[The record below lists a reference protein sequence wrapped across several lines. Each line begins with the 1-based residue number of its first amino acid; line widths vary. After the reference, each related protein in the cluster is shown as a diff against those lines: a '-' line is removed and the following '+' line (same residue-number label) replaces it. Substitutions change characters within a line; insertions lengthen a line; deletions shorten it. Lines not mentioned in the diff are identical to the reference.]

1 MTHNID
7 VIITLIGG
15 LSIALVFGLISKY
28 LKLSPIVG
36 YIFAGIL
43 VNFIPNLH
51 IDYDTAAQ
59 FAEIGVILLMFS
71 VGLNSHIKDL
81 IAVKNVAIPGAISQI
96 VITTI
101 TSMFLA
107 HFFGW
112 DYKAGL
118 VFGISIS
125 VASTVVL
132 MRVLSDNR
140 VLHTKIGHTA
150 VGWLVVEDLFTILV
164 LVLLPAIFSPDISN
178 ANILPIF
185 GVTILKLIFL
195 TVFTLIVG
203 GKLIPYFLTFIS
215 KTGSRDLFT
224 LSILTLAIG
233 IAFGSAH
240 FFDASMAL
248 GAFLAGIVVGKSVF
262 SSRAASEVLPIKD
275 IFAVLF
281 FVSVGMLLDINELKN
296 SWQLMFLTLFIIL
309 IIKPLIAFLVVLLLK
324 KPLKQAISIGIAL
337 AQTGEF
343 SFILASMG
351 TSLNILPQEAYSA
364 IIASSIIS
372 ITLNP
377 ILYKAIN
384 PFVKFLNKKGI
395 NINSVQNNNEEGVLK
410 ININNEIN
418 EQDYVIIVGY
428 GPVGQAVT
436 KILNDKGISVNIIEL
451 NIDTVKKIKDKNSNC
466 LNALYGDA
474 MQREVLI
481 KAGINNA
488 LAFIISSTLASSK
501 EIIEIVKSINPNV
514 QILVNTS
521 YINDIEALKAKGANI
536 VFSGEL
542 AVSQILSNYIFNEF
556 GLLCNEIEC
565 GCNKQNNQ
573 NEEGNNKDILQ

>member
-7 VIITLIGG
+7 LILTLISG
-15 LSIALVFGLISKY
+15 LSVALFFGLLSKY

-43 VNFIPNLH
+43 VNFIPNIH
-51 IDYDTAAQ
+51 IDFDTASQ

-81 IAVKNVAIPGAISQI
+81 VAVKNVAIPGAISQI
-96 VITTI
+96 VITTVASI
-101 TSMFLA
+101 LLA
-107 HFFGW
+107 HIIGW
-112 DYKAGL
+112 DFKAGL
-118 VFGISIS
+118 IFGISIS

-132 MRVLSDNR
+132 MLVLSDNH

-164 LVLLPAIFSPDISN
+164 LVLLPAIFSPNISN
-178 ANILPIF
+178 TNLLPIF
-185 GVTILKLIFL
+185 GITVLKLIFL
-195 TVFTLIVG
+195 TVFTLLVG

-215 KTGSRDLFT
+215 KIGSRDLFT
-224 LSILTLAIG
+224 LSVLTLAIG

-248 GAFLAGIVVGKSVF
+248 GAFLAGIVVGQSDF
-262 SSRAASEVLPIKD
+262 SARAASEALPIKD

-281 FVSVGMLLDINELKN
+281 FVSVGMLLDVNELRN

-309 IIKPLIAFLVVLLLK
+309 VIKPLIAFLVVVFLK
-324 KPLKQAISIGIAL
+324 KPLKQAISIGVAL

-343 SFILASMG
+343 SFILASLG
-351 TSLNILPQEAYSA
+351 TSLDILPKEAYSA

-377 ILYKAIN
+377 ILFKSIN
-384 PFVKFLNKKGI
+384 PFVNFLNKKGI
-395 NINSVQNNNEEGVLK
+395 NTNKIRKENENNIDFN
-410 ININNEIN
+410 NIES
-418 EQDYVIIVGY
+418 EQDNIIVVGY
-428 GPVGQAVT
+428 GPVGKAVT
-436 KILNDKGISVNIIEL
+436 KILNDKGIKVIIIEL
-451 NIDTVKKIKDKNSNC
+451 NIETVKNINNIKSSC

-474 MQREVLI
+474 NQREVLI
-481 KAGINNA
+481 NAGIKNA
-488 LAFIISSTLASSK
+488 RAFIISSTLASSK
-501 EIIEIVKSINPNV
+501 EIIEIVKFLNPNV

-521 YINDIEALKAKGANI
+521 YINDIEILKEKGADI

-556 GLLCNEIEC
+556 GLLFNKIEC
-565 GCNKQNNQ
+565 SCENR
-573 NEEGNNKDILQ
+573 NNKEDL

>member
-7 VIITLIGG
+7 LILTLIGG
-15 LSIALVFGLISKY
+15 LSIALVFGLLSKY

-51 IDYDTAAQ
+51 IDFNTASQ

-101 TSMFLA
+101 ASMLLA
-107 HFFGW
+107 HVIGW
-112 DYKAGL
+112 DFKAGL
-118 VFGISIS
+118 TFGISIS

-164 LVLLPAIFSPDISN
+164 LVLLPAVFSPNISN
-178 ANILPIF
+178 TNLLPIF
-185 GVTILKLIFL
+185 GLTILKLIFL
-195 TVFTLIVG
+195 TVFTLLVG

-224 LSILTLAIG
+224 LSVLTLAIG

-248 GAFLAGIVVGKSVF
+248 GAFLAGIVVGQSDF
-262 SSRAASEVLPIKD
+262 SARAASEALPIKD

-281 FVSVGMLLDINELKN
+281 FVSVGMLLDVNELKN

-309 IIKPLIAFLVVLLLK
+309 IIKPLIAFLVVIFLK
-324 KPLKQAISIGIAL
+324 KPLKQAISIGVAL

-343 SFILASMG
+343 SFILASLG
-351 TSLNILPQEAYSA
+351 TSLNILPKEAYCA

-377 ILYKAIN
+377 ILFKAIN

-395 NINSVQNNNEEGVLK
+395 DINQVKKENENS
-410 ININNEIN
+410 IDFINNET
-418 EQDYVIIVGY
+418 EQDNIIVVGY

-451 NIDTVKKIKDKNSNC
+451 NIDTVKKINSNNSNC
-466 LNALYGDA
+466 LKALYGDA
-474 MQREVLI
+474 MQHEVLI
-481 KAGINNA
+481 NAGINNA

-501 EIIEIVKSINPNV
+501 EITEIVKSLNPNI

-521 YINDIEALKAKGANI
+521 YINDIEILKEKGADI

-556 GLLCNEIEC
+556 GLLCNELEC
-565 GCNKQNNQ
+565 NCNNK
-573 NEEGNNKDILQ
+573 NNKDNL

>member
-7 VIITLIGG
+7 LILTLISG
-15 LSIALVFGLISKY
+15 LSVALFFGLLSKY

-43 VNFIPNLH
+43 VNFIPNIH
-51 IDYDTAAQ
+51 IDFDTASQ

-81 IAVKNVAIPGAISQI
+81 VAVKNVAIPGAISQI
-96 VITTI
+96 VITTVA
-101 TSMFLA
+101 SMLLA
-107 HFFGW
+107 HIIGW
-112 DYKAGL
+112 DFKAGL
-118 VFGISIS
+118 IFGISIS

-132 MRVLSDNR
+132 MLVLSDNH

-164 LVLLPAIFSPDISN
+164 LVLLPAIFSPNISN
-178 ANILPIF
+178 TNLLPIF
-185 GVTILKLIFL
+185 GITVLKLIFL

-215 KTGSRDLFT
+215 KIGSRDLFT
-224 LSILTLAIG
+224 LSVLTLAIG

-248 GAFLAGIVVGKSVF
+248 GAFLAGIVVGQSDF
-262 SSRAASEVLPIKD
+262 SARAASEALPIKD

-281 FVSVGMLLDINELKN
+281 FVSVGMLLDVNELRN

-309 IIKPLIAFLVVLLLK
+309 VIKPLIAFLVVVFLK
-324 KPLKQAISIGIAL
+324 KPLKQAISIGVAL

-343 SFILASMG
+343 SFILASLG
-351 TSLNILPQEAYSA
+351 TSLDILPKEAYSA

-377 ILYKAIN
+377 ILFKSIN
-384 PFVKFLNKKGI
+384 PFVNFLNKKGI
-395 NINSVQNNNEEGVLK
+395 NTNQIRKENENNIDFN
-410 ININNEIN
+410 NIES
-418 EQDYVIIVGY
+418 EQDNIIVVGY
-428 GPVGQAVT
+428 GPVGKAVT
-436 KILNDKGISVNIIEL
+436 KILNDKGIKVIIIEL
-451 NIDTVKKIKDKNSNC
+451 NIETVKNINNIKSSC

-474 MQREVLI
+474 NQREVLI
-481 KAGINNA
+481 NAGIKNA
-488 LAFIISSTLASSK
+488 RAFIISSTLASSK
-501 EIIEIVKSINPNV
+501 EIIEIVKFLNPNV

-521 YINDIEALKAKGANI
+521 YINDIEILKEKGADI

-556 GLLCNEIEC
+556 GLLFNKIEC
-565 GCNKQNNQ
+565 SCENR
-573 NEEGNNKDILQ
+573 NNKEDL

>member
-1 MTHNID
+1 
-7 VIITLIGG
+7 
-15 LSIALVFGLISKY
+15 
-28 LKLSPIVG
+28 
-36 YIFAGIL
+36 
-43 VNFIPNLH
+43 
-51 IDYDTAAQ
+51 
-59 FAEIGVILLMFS
+59 
-71 VGLNSHIKDL
+71 
-81 IAVKNVAIPGAISQI
+81 
-96 VITTI
+96 
-101 TSMFLA
+101 
-107 HFFGW
+107 
-112 DYKAGL
+112 
-118 VFGISIS
+118 
-125 VASTVVL
+125 

-164 LVLLPAIFSPDISN
+164 LVLLPAVFSPNISN
-178 ANILPIF
+178 TNLLPIF
-185 GVTILKLIFL
+185 GLTILKLIFL
-195 TVFTLIVG
+195 TVFTLLVG

-224 LSILTLAIG
+224 LSVLTLAIG

-248 GAFLAGIVVGKSVF
+248 GAFLAGIVVGQSDF
-262 SSRAASEVLPIKD
+262 SARAASEALPIKD

-281 FVSVGMLLDINELKN
+281 FVSVGMLLDVNELKN

-309 IIKPLIAFLVVLLLK
+309 IIKPLIAFLVVILLK
-324 KPLKQAISIGIAL
+324 KPLKQAISIGVAL

-343 SFILASMG
+343 SFILASLG
-351 TSLNILPQEAYSA
+351 TSLNILPKEAYCA

-377 ILYKAIN
+377 ILFKAIN

-395 NINSVQNNNEEGVLK
+395 DINQVKKENENS
-410 ININNEIN
+410 IDFINNET
-418 EQDYVIIVGY
+418 EQDSIIVVGY

-451 NIDTVKKIKDKNSNC
+451 NIDTVKKINSNNSNC
-466 LNALYGDA
+466 LKALYGDA
-474 MQREVLI
+474 MQHEVLI
-481 KAGINNA
+481 NAGINNA

-501 EIIEIVKSINPNV
+501 EITEIVKSLNPNI

-521 YINDIEALKAKGANI
+521 YINDIEILKEKGADI

-556 GLLCNEIEC
+556 GLLCNELEC
-565 GCNKQNNQ
+565 NCNNK
-573 NEEGNNKDILQ
+573 NNKDNL

>member
-15 LSIALVFGLISKY
+15 LSVALFFGLLSKY

-43 VNFIPNLH
+43 VNFIPNIH
-51 IDYDTAAQ
+51 IDFDTASQ

-101 TSMFLA
+101 ASMLLA
-107 HFFGW
+107 HVIGW
-112 DYKAGL
+112 DFKAGL
-118 VFGISIS
+118 IFGISIS

-164 LVLLPAIFSPDISN
+164 LVLLPAIFSPNISN
-178 ANILPIF
+178 ANLLPIF
-185 GVTILKLIFL
+185 GLTILKLIFL
-195 TVFTLIVG
+195 TVFTLFVG

-224 LSILTLAIG
+224 LSVLTLAIG

-248 GAFLAGIVVGKSVF
+248 GAFLAGIVVGQSDF
-262 SSRAASEVLPIKD
+262 SARAASEALPIKD

-281 FVSVGMLLDINELKN
+281 FVSVGMLLDVNELKN
-296 SWQLMFLTLFIIL
+296 SCQLMFLTLFIIL
-309 IIKPLIAFLVVLLLK
+309 IIKPLIAFLVVIFLK
-324 KPLKQAISIGIAL
+324 KPLKQAISIGVAL

-343 SFILASMG
+343 SFILASLG
-351 TSLNILPQEAYSA
+351 TSLNILPKEAYCA

-377 ILYKAIN
+377 ILFKAIN
-384 PFVKFLNKKGI
+384 PFVKFLNKKGTDT
-395 NINSVQNNNEEGVLK
+395 NQTKKQNENS
-410 ININNEIN
+410 IDFINNET
-418 EQDYVIIVGY
+418 EQDSIIVVGY

-451 NIDTVKKIKDKNSNC
+451 NIDTVKKINSNNSGC
-466 LNALYGDA
+466 LKALYGDA

-481 KAGINNA
+481 NAGINNA
-488 LAFIISSTLASSK
+488 RAFIISSTLASSK
-501 EIIEIVKSINPNV
+501 EITEIVKSLNPNI

-521 YINDIEALKAKGANI
+521 YINDVEILKEKGADI

-556 GLLCNEIEC
+556 GLLCNELEC
-565 GCNKQNNQ
+565 NCNNK
-573 NEEGNNKDILQ
+573 NNKDNL

>member
-7 VIITLIGG
+7 LILTLISG
-15 LSIALVFGLISKY
+15 LSVALFFGLLSKY

-43 VNFIPNLH
+43 VNFIPNIH
-51 IDYDTAAQ
+51 IDFDTASQ

-81 IAVKNVAIPGAISQI
+81 VAVKNVAIPGAISQI
-96 VITTI
+96 VITTVA
-101 TSMFLA
+101 SMLLA
-107 HFFGW
+107 HIIGW
-112 DYKAGL
+112 DFKAGL
-118 VFGISIS
+118 IFGISIS

-132 MRVLSDNR
+132 MLVLSDNH

-164 LVLLPAIFSPDISN
+164 LVLLPAIFSPNISN
-178 ANILPIF
+178 TNLLPIF
-185 GVTILKLIFL
+185 GITVLKLIFL
-195 TVFTLIVG
+195 TVFTLLVG

-215 KTGSRDLFT
+215 KIGSRDLFT
-224 LSILTLAIG
+224 LSVLTLAIG

-248 GAFLAGIVVGKSVF
+248 GAFLAGIVVGQSDF
-262 SSRAASEVLPIKD
+262 SARAASEALPIKD

-281 FVSVGMLLDINELKN
+281 FVSVGMLLDVNELRN

-309 IIKPLIAFLVVLLLK
+309 VIKPLIAFLVVVFLK
-324 KPLKQAISIGIAL
+324 KPLKQAISIGVAL

-343 SFILASMG
+343 SFILASLG
-351 TSLNILPQEAYSA
+351 TSLDILPKEAYSA

-377 ILYKAIN
+377 ILFKSIN
-384 PFVKFLNKKGI
+384 PFVNFLNKKGI
-395 NINSVQNNNEEGVLK
+395 NTNKIRKENENNIDFN
-410 ININNEIN
+410 NIES
-418 EQDYVIIVGY
+418 EQDNIIVVGY
-428 GPVGQAVT
+428 GPVGKAVT
-436 KILNDKGISVNIIEL
+436 KILNDKGIKVIIIEL
-451 NIDTVKKIKDKNSNC
+451 NIETVKNINNIKSSC

-474 MQREVLI
+474 NQREVLI
-481 KAGINNA
+481 NAGIKNA
-488 LAFIISSTLASSK
+488 RAFIISSTLASSK
-501 EIIEIVKSINPNV
+501 EIIEIVKFLNPNV
-514 QILVNTS
+514 QMLVNTS
-521 YINDIEALKAKGANI
+521 YINDIEILKEKGADI

-556 GLLCNEIEC
+556 GLLFNKIEC
-565 GCNKQNNQ
+565 SCENR
-573 NEEGNNKDILQ
+573 NNKEDL

>member
-7 VIITLIGG
+7 LILTLIGG
-15 LSIALVFGLISKY
+15 LSIALVFGLLSKY

-51 IDYDTAAQ
+51 IDFNTASQ

-101 TSMFLA
+101 ASMLLA
-107 HFFGW
+107 HVIGW
-112 DYKAGL
+112 DFKAGL
-118 VFGISIS
+118 IFGISIS

-164 LVLLPAIFSPDISN
+164 LVLLPAVFSPNISN
-178 ANILPIF
+178 TNLLPIF
-185 GVTILKLIFL
+185 GLTILKLIFL
-195 TVFTLIVG
+195 TVFTLLVG

-224 LSILTLAIG
+224 LSVLTLAIG

-248 GAFLAGIVVGKSVF
+248 GAFLAGIVVGQSDF
-262 SSRAASEVLPIKD
+262 SARAASEALPIKD

-281 FVSVGMLLDINELKN
+281 FVSVGMLLDVNELKN

-309 IIKPLIAFLVVLLLK
+309 IIKPFIAFLVVILLK
-324 KPLKQAISIGIAL
+324 KPLKQAISIGVAL

-343 SFILASMG
+343 SFILASLG
-351 TSLNILPQEAYSA
+351 TSLNILPKEAYCA

-377 ILYKAIN
+377 ILFKAIN
-384 PFVKFLNKKGI
+384 PFVKFLNKRGI
-395 NINSVQNNNEEGVLK
+395 DINQVKKENENS
-410 ININNEIN
+410 IDFINNET
-418 EQDYVIIVGY
+418 EQDSIIVVGY

-451 NIDTVKKIKDKNSNC
+451 NIDTVKKINSNNSNC
-466 LNALYGDA
+466 LKALYGDA
-474 MQREVLI
+474 MQHEVLI
-481 KAGINNA
+481 NAGINNA

-501 EIIEIVKSINPNV
+501 EITEIVKSLNPNI

-521 YINDIEALKAKGANI
+521 YINDIEILKEKGADI

-556 GLLCNEIEC
+556 GLLCNKIEC
-565 GCNKQNNQ
+565 NCN
-573 NEEGNNKDILQ
+573 NENNKDNL

>member
-15 LSIALVFGLISKY
+15 LSVALFFGLLSKY

-43 VNFIPNLH
+43 VNFIPNIH
-51 IDYDTAAQ
+51 IDFDTASQ

-101 TSMFLA
+101 ASMLLA
-107 HFFGW
+107 HVIGW
-112 DYKAGL
+112 DFKAGL
-118 VFGISIS
+118 IFGISIS

-164 LVLLPAIFSPDISN
+164 LVLLPAIFSPNISN
-178 ANILPIF
+178 ANLLPIF
-185 GVTILKLIFL
+185 GLTILKLIFL
-195 TVFTLIVG
+195 TVFTLFVG

-224 LSILTLAIG
+224 LSVLTLAIG

-248 GAFLAGIVVGKSVF
+248 GAFLAGIVVGQSDF
-262 SSRAASEVLPIKD
+262 SARAASEALPIKD

-296 SWQLMFLTLFIIL
+296 SCQLMFLTLFIIL
-309 IIKPLIAFLVVLLLK
+309 IIKPLIAFLVVILLK
-324 KPLKQAISIGIAL
+324 KPLKQAISIGVAL

-343 SFILASMG
+343 SFILASLG
-351 TSLNILPQEAYSA
+351 TSLNILPKEAYCA

-377 ILYKAIN
+377 ILFKAIN

-395 NINSVQNNNEEGVLK
+395 DINQVKKENENS
-410 ININNEIN
+410 IDFINNET
-418 EQDYVIIVGY
+418 EQDSIIVVGY

-451 NIDTVKKIKDKNSNC
+451 NIDTVKKINSNNSNC
-466 LNALYGDA
+466 LKALYGDA
-474 MQREVLI
+474 MQHEVLI
-481 KAGINNA
+481 NAGINNA

-501 EIIEIVKSINPNV
+501 EITEIVKSLNPNI

-521 YINDIEALKAKGANI
+521 YINDVEILKEKGADI

-556 GLLCNEIEC
+556 GLLCNELEC
-565 GCNKQNNQ
+565 NCNNK
-573 NEEGNNKDILQ
+573 NNKDNL

>member
-7 VIITLIGG
+7 LILTLISG
-15 LSIALVFGLISKY
+15 LSVALFFGLLSKY

-43 VNFIPNLH
+43 VNFIPNIH
-51 IDYDTAAQ
+51 IDFDTASQ

-81 IAVKNVAIPGAISQI
+81 VAVKNVAIPGAISQI
-96 VITTI
+96 VITTVA
-101 TSMFLA
+101 SMLLA
-107 HFFGW
+107 HIIGW
-112 DYKAGL
+112 DFKAGL
-118 VFGISIS
+118 IFGISIS

-132 MRVLSDNR
+132 MLVLSDNH

-164 LVLLPAIFSPDISN
+164 LVLLPAIFSPNISN
-178 ANILPIF
+178 TNLLPIF
-185 GVTILKLIFL
+185 GITVLKLIFL
-195 TVFTLIVG
+195 TVFTLLVG

-215 KTGSRDLFT
+215 KIGSRDLFT

-248 GAFLAGIVVGKSVF
+248 GAFLAGIVVGQSDF
-262 SSRAASEVLPIKD
+262 SARAASEALPIKD

-281 FVSVGMLLDINELKN
+281 FVSVGMLLDVNELRN

-309 IIKPLIAFLVVLLLK
+309 VIKPLIAFLVVVFLK
-324 KPLKQAISIGIAL
+324 KPLKQAISIGVAL

-343 SFILASMG
+343 SFILASLG
-351 TSLNILPQEAYSA
+351 TSLDILPKEAYSA

-377 ILYKAIN
+377 ILFKSIN
-384 PFVKFLNKKGI
+384 PFVNFLNKKGI
-395 NINSVQNNNEEGVLK
+395 NTNKIRKENENNIDFN
-410 ININNEIN
+410 NIES
-418 EQDYVIIVGY
+418 EQDNIIVVGY
-428 GPVGQAVT
+428 GPVGKAVT
-436 KILNDKGISVNIIEL
+436 KILNDKGIKVIIIEL
-451 NIDTVKKIKDKNSNC
+451 NIETVKNINNIKSSC

-474 MQREVLI
+474 NQREVLI
-481 KAGINNA
+481 NAGIKNA
-488 LAFIISSTLASSK
+488 RAFIISSTLASSK
-501 EIIEIVKSINPNV
+501 EIIEIVKFLNPNV

-521 YINDIEALKAKGANI
+521 YINDIEILKEKGADI

-556 GLLCNEIEC
+556 GLLFNKIEC
-565 GCNKQNNQ
+565 SCENR
-573 NEEGNNKDILQ
+573 NNKEDL

>member
-7 VIITLIGG
+7 LILTLISG
-15 LSIALVFGLISKY
+15 LSVALFFGLLSKY

-43 VNFIPNLH
+43 VNFIPNIH
-51 IDYDTAAQ
+51 IDFDTASQ

-81 IAVKNVAIPGAISQI
+81 VAVKNVAIPGAISQI
-96 VITTI
+96 VITTVA
-101 TSMFLA
+101 SMLLA
-107 HFFGW
+107 HIIGW
-112 DYKAGL
+112 DFKAGL
-118 VFGISIS
+118 IFGISIS

-132 MRVLSDNR
+132 MLVLSDNH

-164 LVLLPAIFSPDISN
+164 LVLLPAIFSPNISN
-178 ANILPIF
+178 TNLLPIF
-185 GVTILKLIFL
+185 GITVLKLIFL
-195 TVFTLIVG
+195 TVFTLLVG

-215 KTGSRDLFT
+215 KIGSRDLFT
-224 LSILTLAIG
+224 LSVLTLAIG

-248 GAFLAGIVVGKSVF
+248 GAFLAGIVVGQSDF
-262 SSRAASEVLPIKD
+262 SARAASEALPIKD

-281 FVSVGMLLDINELKN
+281 FVSVGMLLDVNELRN

-309 IIKPLIAFLVVLLLK
+309 VIKPLIAFLVVVFLK
-324 KPLKQAISIGIAL
+324 KPLKQAISIGVAL

-343 SFILASMG
+343 SFILASLG
-351 TSLNILPQEAYSA
+351 TSLDILPKEAYSA

-377 ILYKAIN
+377 ILFKSIN
-384 PFVKFLNKKGI
+384 PFVNFLNKKCI
-395 NINSVQNNNEEGVLK
+395 NTNKIRKENENNIDFN
-410 ININNEIN
+410 NIES
-418 EQDYVIIVGY
+418 EQDNIIVVGY
-428 GPVGQAVT
+428 GPVGKAVT
-436 KILNDKGISVNIIEL
+436 KILNDKGIKVIIIEL
-451 NIDTVKKIKDKNSNC
+451 NIETVKNINNIKSSC

-474 MQREVLI
+474 NQREVLI
-481 KAGINNA
+481 NAGIKNA
-488 LAFIISSTLASSK
+488 RAFIISSTLASSK
-501 EIIEIVKSINPNV
+501 EIIEIVKFLNPNV

-521 YINDIEALKAKGANI
+521 YINDIEILKEKGADI

-556 GLLCNEIEC
+556 GLLFNKIEC
-565 GCNKQNNQ
+565 SCENR
-573 NEEGNNKDILQ
+573 NNKEDL

>member
-7 VIITLIGG
+7 LILTLIGG
-15 LSIALVFGLISKY
+15 LSIALVFGLLSKY

-51 IDYDTAAQ
+51 IDFNTASQ

-101 TSMFLA
+101 ASMLLA
-107 HFFGW
+107 HVIGW
-112 DYKAGL
+112 DFKAGL
-118 VFGISIS
+118 IFGISIS

-164 LVLLPAIFSPDISN
+164 LVLLPAVFSPNISN
-178 ANILPIF
+178 TNLLPIF
-185 GVTILKLIFL
+185 GLTILKLIFL
-195 TVFTLIVG
+195 TVFTLLVG

-224 LSILTLAIG
+224 LSVLTLAIG

-248 GAFLAGIVVGKSVF
+248 GAFLAGIVVGQSDF
-262 SSRAASEVLPIKD
+262 SARAASEALPIKD

-281 FVSVGMLLDINELKN
+281 FVSVGMLLDVNELKN

-309 IIKPLIAFLVVLLLK
+309 LIKPLIAFLVVILLK
-324 KPLKQAISIGIAL
+324 KPLKQAISIGVAL

-343 SFILASMG
+343 SFILASLG
-351 TSLNILPQEAYSA
+351 TSLNILPKEAYCA

-377 ILYKAIN
+377 ILFKAIN

-395 NINSVQNNNEEGVLK
+395 DINQVKKENENS
-410 ININNEIN
+410 IDFINNET
-418 EQDYVIIVGY
+418 EQDSIIVVGY

-451 NIDTVKKIKDKNSNC
+451 NIDTVKKINSNNSNC
-466 LNALYGDA
+466 LKALYGDA
-474 MQREVLI
+474 MQHEVLI
-481 KAGINNA
+481 NAGINNA

-501 EIIEIVKSINPNV
+501 EITEIVKSLNPNI

-521 YINDIEALKAKGANI
+521 YINDIEILKEKGADI

-556 GLLCNEIEC
+556 GLLCNELEC
-565 GCNKQNNQ
+565 NCNNK
-573 NEEGNNKDILQ
+573 NNKDNL

>member
-7 VIITLIGG
+7 LILTLIGG
-15 LSIALVFGLISKY
+15 LSIALVFGLLSKY

-51 IDYDTAAQ
+51 IDFNTASQ

-101 TSMFLA
+101 ASMLLA
-107 HFFGW
+107 HVIGW
-112 DYKAGL
+112 DFKAGL
-118 VFGISIS
+118 IFGISIS

-164 LVLLPAIFSPDISN
+164 LVLLPAVFSPNISN
-178 ANILPIF
+178 TNLLPIF
-185 GVTILKLIFL
+185 GLTTLKLIFL
-195 TVFTLIVG
+195 TVFTLLVG

-224 LSILTLAIG
+224 LSVLTLAIG

-248 GAFLAGIVVGKSVF
+248 GAFLAGIVVGQSDF
-262 SSRAASEVLPIKD
+262 SARAASEALPIKD

-281 FVSVGMLLDINELKN
+281 FVSVGMLLDVNELKN

-309 IIKPLIAFLVVLLLK
+309 IIKPLIAFLVVILLK
-324 KPLKQAISIGIAL
+324 KPLKQAISIGVAL

-343 SFILASMG
+343 SFILASLG
-351 TSLNILPQEAYSA
+351 TSLNILPKEAYCA

-377 ILYKAIN
+377 ILFKAIN
-384 PFVKFLNKKGI
+384 PFVKFLNKRGI
-395 NINSVQNNNEEGVLK
+395 DINQVKKENENS
-410 ININNEIN
+410 IDFINNET
-418 EQDYVIIVGY
+418 EQDSIIVVGY

-451 NIDTVKKIKDKNSNC
+451 NIDTVKKINSNNSNC
-466 LNALYGDA
+466 LKALYGDA
-474 MQREVLI
+474 MQHEVLI
-481 KAGINNA
+481 NAGINNA

-501 EIIEIVKSINPNV
+501 EITEIVKSLNPNI

-521 YINDIEALKAKGANI
+521 YINDIEILKEKGADI

-556 GLLCNEIEC
+556 GLLCNKIEC
-565 GCNKQNNQ
+565 NCN
-573 NEEGNNKDILQ
+573 NENNKDNL

>member
-7 VIITLIGG
+7 LILTLISG
-15 LSIALVFGLISKY
+15 LSVALFFGLLSKY

-43 VNFIPNLH
+43 VNFIPNIH
-51 IDYDTAAQ
+51 IDFDTASQ

-81 IAVKNVAIPGAISQI
+81 VAVKNVAIPGAISQI
-96 VITTI
+96 VITTVA
-101 TSMFLA
+101 SMLLA
-107 HFFGW
+107 HIIGW
-112 DYKAGL
+112 DFKAGL
-118 VFGISIS
+118 IFGISIS

-132 MRVLSDNR
+132 MLVLSDNH

-164 LVLLPAIFSPDISN
+164 LVLLPAIFSPNISN
-178 ANILPIF
+178 TNLLPIF
-185 GVTILKLIFL
+185 GITVLKLIFL
-195 TVFTLIVG
+195 TVFTLLVG

-215 KTGSRDLFT
+215 KIGSRDLFT
-224 LSILTLAIG
+224 LSVLTLAIG

-248 GAFLAGIVVGKSVF
+248 GAFLAGIVVGQSDF
-262 SSRAASEVLPIKD
+262 SARAASEALPIKD

-281 FVSVGMLLDINELKN
+281 FVSVGMLLDVNELRN

-309 IIKPLIAFLVVLLLK
+309 VIKPLIAFLVVVFLK
-324 KPLKQAISIGIAL
+324 KPLKQAISIGVAL

-343 SFILASMG
+343 SFILASLG
-351 TSLNILPQEAYSA
+351 TSLDILPKEAYSA

-377 ILYKAIN
+377 ILFKSIN
-384 PFVKFLNKKGI
+384 PFVNFLNKKGI
-395 NINSVQNNNEEGVLK
+395 NTNKIRKENENNIDFN
-410 ININNEIN
+410 NIES
-418 EQDYVIIVGY
+418 EQDNIIVVGY
-428 GPVGQAVT
+428 GPVGKAVT
-436 KILNDKGISVNIIEL
+436 KILNDKGIKVIIIEL
-451 NIDTVKKIKDKNSNC
+451 NIETVKNINNIKSSC

-474 MQREVLI
+474 NQREVLI
-481 KAGINNA
+481 NAGIKNA
-488 LAFIISSTLASSK
+488 RAFIISSTLASSK
-501 EIIEIVKSINPNV
+501 EIIEIVKFLNPNV

-521 YINDIEALKAKGANI
+521 YINDIEILKEKGADI

-556 GLLCNEIEC
+556 GLLFNKIEC
-565 GCNKQNNQ
+565 SCENR
-573 NEEGNNKDILQ
+573 NNKEDL

>member
-7 VIITLIGG
+7 LILTLIGG
-15 LSIALVFGLISKY
+15 LSIALVFGLLSKY

-51 IDYDTAAQ
+51 IDFNTASQ

-101 TSMFLA
+101 ASMLLA
-107 HFFGW
+107 HVIGW
-112 DYKAGL
+112 DFKAGL
-118 VFGISIS
+118 IFGISIS

-164 LVLLPAIFSPDISN
+164 LVLLPAVFSPNISN
-178 ANILPIF
+178 TNLLPIF
-185 GVTILKLIFL
+185 GLTILKLIFL
-195 TVFTLIVG
+195 TVFTLLVG

-224 LSILTLAIG
+224 LSVLTLAIG

-248 GAFLAGIVVGKSVF
+248 GAFLAGIVVGQSDF
-262 SSRAASEVLPIKD
+262 SARAASEALPIKD

-281 FVSVGMLLDINELKN
+281 FVSVGMLLDVNELKN

-309 IIKPLIAFLVVLLLK
+309 IIKPLIAFLVVILLK
-324 KPLKQAISIGIAL
+324 KPLKQAISIGVAL

-343 SFILASMG
+343 SFILASLG
-351 TSLNILPQEAYSA
+351 TSLNILPKEAYCA

-377 ILYKAIN
+377 ILFKAIN
-384 PFVKFLNKKGI
+384 PFVKFLNKRGI
-395 NINSVQNNNEEGVLK
+395 DINQVKKENENS
-410 ININNEIN
+410 IDFINNET
-418 EQDYVIIVGY
+418 EQDSIIVVGY

-451 NIDTVKKIKDKNSNC
+451 NIDTVKKINSNNSNC
-466 LNALYGDA
+466 LKALYGDA
-474 MQREVLI
+474 MQHEVLI
-481 KAGINNA
+481 NAGINNA

-501 EIIEIVKSINPNV
+501 EITEIVKSLNPNI

-521 YINDIEALKAKGANI
+521 YINDIEILKEKGADI

-556 GLLCNEIEC
+556 GLLCNKIEC
-565 GCNKQNNQ
+565 NCNNENN
-573 NEEGNNKDILQ
+573 EDDL

>member
-15 LSIALVFGLISKY
+15 LSVALFFGLLSKY

-43 VNFIPNLH
+43 VNFIPNIH
-51 IDYDTAAQ
+51 IDFDTASQ

-101 TSMFLA
+101 ASMLLA
-107 HFFGW
+107 HVIGW
-112 DYKAGL
+112 DFKAGL
-118 VFGISIS
+118 IFGISIS

-164 LVLLPAIFSPDISN
+164 LVLLPAIFSPNISN
-178 ANILPIF
+178 ANLLPIF
-185 GVTILKLIFL
+185 GLTILKLIFL
-195 TVFTLIVG
+195 TVFTLFVG

-224 LSILTLAIG
+224 LSVLTLAIG

-248 GAFLAGIVVGKSVF
+248 GAFLAGIVVGQSDF
-262 SSRAASEVLPIKD
+262 SARAASEALPIKD

-281 FVSVGMLLDINELKN
+281 FVSVGMLLNINELKN
-296 SWQLMFLTLFIIL
+296 SCQLMFLTLFIIL
-309 IIKPLIAFLVVLLLK
+309 IIKPLIAFLVVILLK
-324 KPLKQAISIGIAL
+324 KPLKQAISIGVAL

-343 SFILASMG
+343 SFILASLG
-351 TSLNILPQEAYSA
+351 TSLNILPKEAYCA

-377 ILYKAIN
+377 ILFKAIN

-395 NINSVQNNNEEGVLK
+395 DINQVKKENENS
-410 ININNEIN
+410 IDFINNET
-418 EQDYVIIVGY
+418 EQDSIIVVGY

-451 NIDTVKKIKDKNSNC
+451 NIDTVKKINSNNSGC
-466 LNALYGDA
+466 LKALYGDA

-481 KAGINNA
+481 NAGINNA
-488 LAFIISSTLASSK
+488 RAFIISSTLASSK
-501 EIIEIVKSINPNV
+501 EITEIVKSLNPNI

-521 YINDIEALKAKGANI
+521 YINDIEILKEKGADI

-556 GLLCNEIEC
+556 GLLCNELEC
-565 GCNKQNNQ
+565 NCNNENN
-573 NEEGNNKDILQ
+573 EDDL

>member
-7 VIITLIGG
+7 LILTLIGG
-15 LSIALVFGLISKY
+15 LSIALVFGLLSKY

-51 IDYDTAAQ
+51 IDFNTASQ

-101 TSMFLA
+101 ASMLLA
-107 HFFGW
+107 HVIGW
-112 DYKAGL
+112 DFKAGL
-118 VFGISIS
+118 IFGISIS

-164 LVLLPAIFSPDISN
+164 LVLLPAVFSPNISN
-178 ANILPIF
+178 TNLLPIF
-185 GVTILKLIFL
+185 GLTILKLIFL
-195 TVFTLIVG
+195 TVFTLLVG

-224 LSILTLAIG
+224 LSVLTLAIG

-248 GAFLAGIVVGKSVF
+248 GAFLAGIVVGQSDF
-262 SSRAASEVLPIKD
+262 SARAASEALPIKD

-281 FVSVGMLLDINELKN
+281 FVSVGMLLDVNELKN

-309 IIKPLIAFLVVLLLK
+309 IIKPLIAFLVVILLK
-324 KPLKQAISIGIAL
+324 KPLKQAISIGVAL

-343 SFILASMG
+343 SFILASLG
-351 TSLNILPQEAYSA
+351 TSLNILPKEAYCA

-377 ILYKAIN
+377 ILFKAIN

-395 NINSVQNNNEEGVLK
+395 DINQVKKENENS
-410 ININNEIN
+410 IDFINNET
-418 EQDYVIIVGY
+418 EQDNIIVVGY

-451 NIDTVKKIKDKNSNC
+451 NIDTVKKINSNNSNC
-466 LNALYGDA
+466 LKALYGDA
-474 MQREVLI
+474 MQHEVLI
-481 KAGINNA
+481 NAGINNA

-501 EIIEIVKSINPNV
+501 EITEIVKSLNPNI

-521 YINDIEALKAKGANI
+521 YINDIEISKEKGADI

-556 GLLCNEIEC
+556 GLLCNELEC
-565 GCNKQNNQ
+565 NCNNK
-573 NEEGNNKDILQ
+573 NNKDNL

>member
-7 VIITLIGG
+7 LILTLIGG
-15 LSIALVFGLISKY
+15 LSIALVFGLLSKY

-51 IDYDTAAQ
+51 IDFNTASQ

-101 TSMFLA
+101 ASMLLA
-107 HFFGW
+107 HVIGW
-112 DYKAGL
+112 DFKAGL
-118 VFGISIS
+118 IFGISIS

-164 LVLLPAIFSPDISN
+164 LVLLPAVFSPNISN
-178 ANILPIF
+178 TNLLPIF
-185 GVTILKLIFL
+185 GLTILKLIFL
-195 TVFTLIVG
+195 TVFTLLVG

-224 LSILTLAIG
+224 LSVLTLAIG

-248 GAFLAGIVVGKSVF
+248 GAFLAGIVVGQSDF
-262 SSRAASEVLPIKD
+262 SARAASEALPIKD

-281 FVSVGMLLDINELKN
+281 FVSVGMLLDVNELKN

-309 IIKPLIAFLVVLLLK
+309 IIKPLIAFLVVILLK
-324 KPLKQAISIGIAL
+324 KPLKQAISIGVAL

-343 SFILASMG
+343 SFILASLG
-351 TSLNILPQEAYSA
+351 TSLNILPKEAYCA

-377 ILYKAIN
+377 ILFKAIN
-384 PFVKFLNKKGI
+384 PFVKFLNKRGI
-395 NINSVQNNNEEGVLK
+395 DINQVKKENENS
-410 ININNEIN
+410 IDFIDNET
-418 EQDYVIIVGY
+418 EQDSIIVVGY

-451 NIDTVKKIKDKNSNC
+451 NIDTVKKINSNNSNC
-466 LNALYGDA
+466 LKALYGDA
-474 MQREVLI
+474 MQHEVLI
-481 KAGINNA
+481 NAGINNA

-501 EIIEIVKSINPNV
+501 EITEIVKSLNPNI

-521 YINDIEALKAKGANI
+521 YINDIEILKEKGADI

-556 GLLCNEIEC
+556 GLLCNKIEC
-565 GCNKQNNQ
+565 NCNNENN
-573 NEEGNNKDILQ
+573 EDDL

>member
-7 VIITLIGG
+7 LILTLISG
-15 LSIALVFGLISKY
+15 LSVALFFGLLSKY

-43 VNFIPNLH
+43 VNFIPNIH
-51 IDYDTAAQ
+51 IDFDTASQ

-81 IAVKNVAIPGAISQI
+81 VAVKNVAIPGAISQI
-96 VITTI
+96 VITTVA
-101 TSMFLA
+101 SMLLA
-107 HFFGW
+107 HIIGW
-112 DYKAGL
+112 DFKAGL
-118 VFGISIS
+118 IFGISIS

-132 MRVLSDNR
+132 MLVLSDNH

-164 LVLLPAIFSPDISN
+164 LVLLPAIFSPNISN
-178 ANILPIF
+178 TNLLPIF
-185 GVTILKLIFL
+185 GITVLKLIFL
-195 TVFTLIVG
+195 TVFTLLVG

-215 KTGSRDLFT
+215 KIGSRDLFT
-224 LSILTLAIG
+224 LSVLTLAIG

-248 GAFLAGIVVGKSVF
+248 GAFLAGIVVGQSDF
-262 SSRAASEVLPIKD
+262 SARAASEALPIKD

-281 FVSVGMLLDINELKN
+281 FVSVGMLLDVNELRN

-309 IIKPLIAFLVVLLLK
+309 VIKPLIAFLVVVFLK
-324 KPLKQAISIGIAL
+324 KTLKQAISIGVAL

-343 SFILASMG
+343 SFILASLG
-351 TSLNILPQEAYSA
+351 TSLDILPKEAYSA

-377 ILYKAIN
+377 ILFKSIN
-384 PFVKFLNKKGI
+384 PFVNFLNKKGI
-395 NINSVQNNNEEGVLK
+395 NTNKIRKENENNIDFN
-410 ININNEIN
+410 NIES
-418 EQDYVIIVGY
+418 EQDNIIVVGY
-428 GPVGQAVT
+428 GPVGKAVT
-436 KILNDKGISVNIIEL
+436 KILNDKGIKVIIIEL
-451 NIDTVKKIKDKNSNC
+451 NIETVKNINNIKSSC

-474 MQREVLI
+474 NQREVLI
-481 KAGINNA
+481 NAGIKNA
-488 LAFIISSTLASSK
+488 RAFIISSTLASSK
-501 EIIEIVKSINPNV
+501 EIIEIVKFLNPNV

-521 YINDIEALKAKGANI
+521 YINDIEILKEKGADI

-556 GLLCNEIEC
+556 GLLFNKIEC
-565 GCNKQNNQ
+565 SCENR
-573 NEEGNNKDILQ
+573 NNKEDL

>member
-7 VIITLIGG
+7 LILTLISG
-15 LSIALVFGLISKY
+15 LSVALFFGLLSKY

-43 VNFIPNLH
+43 VNFIPNIH
-51 IDYDTAAQ
+51 IDFDTASQ

-81 IAVKNVAIPGAISQI
+81 VAVKNVAIPGAISQI
-96 VITTI
+96 VITTVA
-101 TSMFLA
+101 SMLLA
-107 HFFGW
+107 HIIGW
-112 DYKAGL
+112 DFKAGL
-118 VFGISIS
+118 IFGVSIS

-132 MRVLSDNR
+132 MLVLSDNH

-164 LVLLPAIFSPDISN
+164 LVLLPAIFSPNISN
-178 ANILPIF
+178 TNLLPIF
-185 GVTILKLIFL
+185 GITVLKLIFL
-195 TVFTLIVG
+195 TVFTLLVG

-215 KTGSRDLFT
+215 KIGSRDLFT
-224 LSILTLAIG
+224 LSVLTLAIG

-248 GAFLAGIVVGKSVF
+248 GAFLAGIVVGQSDF
-262 SSRAASEVLPIKD
+262 SARAASEALPIKD

-281 FVSVGMLLDINELKN
+281 FVSVGMLLDVNELRN

-309 IIKPLIAFLVVLLLK
+309 VIKPLIAFLVVVFLK
-324 KPLKQAISIGIAL
+324 KPLKQAISIGVAL

-343 SFILASMG
+343 SFILASLG
-351 TSLNILPQEAYSA
+351 TSLDILPKEAYSA

-377 ILYKAIN
+377 ILFKSIN
-384 PFVKFLNKKGI
+384 PFVNFLNKKGI
-395 NINSVQNNNEEGVLK
+395 NTNQIRKENENNIDFN
-410 ININNEIN
+410 NIES
-418 EQDYVIIVGY
+418 EQDNIIVVGY
-428 GPVGQAVT
+428 GPVGKAVT
-436 KILNDKGISVNIIEL
+436 KILNDKGIKVIIIEL
-451 NIDTVKKIKDKNSNC
+451 NIETVKNINNIKSSC

-474 MQREVLI
+474 NQREVLI
-481 KAGINNA
+481 NAGIKNA
-488 LAFIISSTLASSK
+488 RAFIISSTLASSK
-501 EIIEIVKSINPNV
+501 EIIEIVKFLNPNV

-521 YINDIEALKAKGANI
+521 YINDIEILKEKGADI

-556 GLLCNEIEC
+556 GLLFNKIEC
-565 GCNKQNNQ
+565 SCENR
-573 NEEGNNKDILQ
+573 NNKEDL

>member
-7 VIITLIGG
+7 LILTLISG
-15 LSIALVFGLISKY
+15 LSVALFFGLLSKY

-43 VNFIPNLH
+43 VNFIPNIH
-51 IDYDTAAQ
+51 IDFDTASQ

-81 IAVKNVAIPGAISQI
+81 VAVKNVAIPGAISQI
-96 VITTI
+96 VITTVA
-101 TSMFLA
+101 SMLLA
-107 HFFGW
+107 HIIGW
-112 DYKAGL
+112 DFKAGL
-118 VFGISIS
+118 IFGISIS

-132 MRVLSDNR
+132 MLVLSDNH

-164 LVLLPAIFSPDISN
+164 LVLLPAIFSPNISN
-178 ANILPIF
+178 TNLLPIF
-185 GVTILKLIFL
+185 GITVLKLIFL
-195 TVFTLIVG
+195 TVFTLLVG

-215 KTGSRDLFT
+215 KIGSRDLFT
-224 LSILTLAIG
+224 LSVLTLAIG

-248 GAFLAGIVVGKSVF
+248 GAFLAGIVVGQSDF
-262 SSRAASEVLPIKD
+262 SARAASEALPIKD

-281 FVSVGMLLDINELKN
+281 FVSVGMLLDVNELRN

-309 IIKPLIAFLVVLLLK
+309 VIKPLIAFLVVVFLK
-324 KPLKQAISIGIAL
+324 KPLKQAISIGVAL

-343 SFILASMG
+343 SFILASLG
-351 TSLNILPQEAYSA
+351 TSLDILPKEAYSA

-377 ILYKAIN
+377 ILFKSIN
-384 PFVKFLNKKGI
+384 PFVNFLNKKCI
-395 NINSVQNNNEEGVLK
+395 NTNKIRKENENNIDFN
-410 ININNEIN
+410 NIES
-418 EQDYVIIVGY
+418 EQDNIIVVGY
-428 GPVGQAVT
+428 GPVGKAVT
-436 KILNDKGISVNIIEL
+436 KILNDKGIKVIIIEL
-451 NIDTVKKIKDKNSNC
+451 NIETVKNINNIKSSC

-474 MQREVLI
+474 NQREVLI
-481 KAGINNA
+481 NA
-488 LAFIISSTLASSK
+488 EIKNARAFIISSTLASSK
-501 EIIEIVKSINPNV
+501 EIIEIVKFLNPNV

-521 YINDIEALKAKGANI
+521 YINDIEILKEKGADI

-556 GLLCNEIEC
+556 GLLFNKIEC
-565 GCNKQNNQ
+565 SCENR
-573 NEEGNNKDILQ
+573 NNKEDL

>member
-7 VIITLIGG
+7 LILTLISG
-15 LSIALVFGLISKY
+15 LSVALFFGLLSKY

-43 VNFIPNLH
+43 VNFIPNIH
-51 IDYDTAAQ
+51 IDFDTASQ

-81 IAVKNVAIPGAISQI
+81 VAVKNVAIPGAISQI
-96 VITTI
+96 VITTVASI
-101 TSMFLA
+101 LLA
-107 HFFGW
+107 HIIGW
-112 DYKAGL
+112 DFKAGL
-118 VFGISIS
+118 IFGISIS

-132 MRVLSDNR
+132 MLVLSDNH

-164 LVLLPAIFSPDISN
+164 LVLLPAIFSPNISN
-178 ANILPIF
+178 TNLLPIF
-185 GVTILKLIFL
+185 GITVLKLIFL
-195 TVFTLIVG
+195 TVFTLLVG

-215 KTGSRDLFT
+215 KIGSRDLFT
-224 LSILTLAIG
+224 LSVLTLAIG

-248 GAFLAGIVVGKSVF
+248 GAFLAGIVVGQSDF
-262 SSRAASEVLPIKD
+262 SARAASEALPIKD

-281 FVSVGMLLDINELKN
+281 FVSVGMLLDVNELRN

-309 IIKPLIAFLVVLLLK
+309 VIKPLIAFLVVVFLK
-324 KPLKQAISIGIAL
+324 KPLKQAISLGVAL

-343 SFILASMG
+343 SFILASLG
-351 TSLNILPQEAYSA
+351 TSLDILPKEAYSA

-377 ILYKAIN
+377 ILFKSIN
-384 PFVKFLNKKGI
+384 PFVNFLNKKGI
-395 NINSVQNNNEEGVLK
+395 NTNKIRKENENNIDFN
-410 ININNEIN
+410 NIES
-418 EQDYVIIVGY
+418 EQDNIIVVGY
-428 GPVGQAVT
+428 GPVGKAVT
-436 KILNDKGISVNIIEL
+436 KILNDKGIKVIIIEL
-451 NIDTVKKIKDKNSNC
+451 NIETVKNINNIKSSC

-474 MQREVLI
+474 NQREVLI
-481 KAGINNA
+481 NAGIKNA
-488 LAFIISSTLASSK
+488 RAFIISSTLASSK
-501 EIIEIVKSINPNV
+501 EIIEIVKFLNPNV

-521 YINDIEALKAKGANI
+521 YINDIEILKEKGADI

-556 GLLCNEIEC
+556 GLLFNKIEC
-565 GCNKQNNQ
+565 SCENR
-573 NEEGNNKDILQ
+573 NNKEDL

>member
-7 VIITLIGG
+7 LILTLIGG
-15 LSIALVFGLISKY
+15 LSIALVFGLLSKY

-51 IDYDTAAQ
+51 IDFNTASQ

-101 TSMFLA
+101 ASMLLA
-107 HFFGW
+107 HVIGW
-112 DYKAGL
+112 DFKAGL
-118 VFGISIS
+118 IFGISIS

-164 LVLLPAIFSPDISN
+164 LVLLPAVFSPNISN
-178 ANILPIF
+178 TNLLPIF
-185 GVTILKLIFL
+185 GLTILKLIFL
-195 TVFTLIVG
+195 TVFTLLVG

-224 LSILTLAIG
+224 LSVLTLAIG

-248 GAFLAGIVVGKSVF
+248 GAFLAGIVVGQSDF
-262 SSRAASEVLPIKD
+262 SARAASEALPIKD

-281 FVSVGMLLDINELKN
+281 FVSVGMLLDVNELKN

-309 IIKPLIAFLVVLLLK
+309 IIKPLIAFLVVILLK
-324 KPLKQAISIGIAL
+324 KPLKQAISIGVAL

-343 SFILASMG
+343 SFILASLG
-351 TSLNILPQEAYSA
+351 TSLNILPKEAYCA

-377 ILYKAIN
+377 ILFKAIN
-384 PFVKFLNKKGI
+384 PFVKFLNKRGI
-395 NINSVQNNNEEGVLK
+395 DINQVKKENENS
-410 ININNEIN
+410 IDFINNET
-418 EQDYVIIVGY
+418 EQDSIIVVGY

-451 NIDTVKKIKDKNSNC
+451 NIDTVKKINSNNSNC
-466 LNALYGDA
+466 LKALYGDA
-474 MQREVLI
+474 MQHEVLI
-481 KAGINNA
+481 NAGINNA

-501 EIIEIVKSINPNV
+501 EITEIVKSLNPNI

-521 YINDIEALKAKGANI
+521 YINDIEILKEKGADI

-556 GLLCNEIEC
+556 GLLCNKIEC
-565 GCNKQNNQ
+565 NCN
-573 NEEGNNKDILQ
+573 NENNKDNL

>member
-7 VIITLIGG
+7 LILTLIGG
-15 LSIALVFGLISKY
+15 LSIALVFGLLSKY

-51 IDYDTAAQ
+51 IDFNTASQ

-81 IAVKNVAIPGAISQI
+81 IAVKNVAITGAISQI

-101 TSMFLA
+101 ASMLLA
-107 HFFGW
+107 HVIGW
-112 DYKAGL
+112 DFKAGL
-118 VFGISIS
+118 TFGISIS

-164 LVLLPAIFSPDISN
+164 LVLLPAVFSPNISN
-178 ANILPIF
+178 TNLLPIF
-185 GVTILKLIFL
+185 GLTILKLIFL
-195 TVFTLIVG
+195 TVFTLLVG

-224 LSILTLAIG
+224 LSVLTLAIG

-248 GAFLAGIVVGKSVF
+248 GAFLAGIVVGQSDF
-262 SSRAASEVLPIKD
+262 SARAASEALPIKD

-281 FVSVGMLLDINELKN
+281 FVSVGMLLDVNELKN

-309 IIKPLIAFLVVLLLK
+309 IIKPLIAFLVVILLK
-324 KPLKQAISIGIAL
+324 KPLKQAISIGVAL

-343 SFILASMG
+343 SFILASLG
-351 TSLNILPQEAYSA
+351 TSLNILPKEAYCA

-377 ILYKAIN
+377 ILFKAIN

-395 NINSVQNNNEEGVLK
+395 DINQVKKENENS
-410 ININNEIN
+410 IDFINNET
-418 EQDYVIIVGY
+418 EQDNIIVVGY

-451 NIDTVKKIKDKNSNC
+451 NIDTVKKINSNNSNC
-466 LNALYGDA
+466 LKALYGDA
-474 MQREVLI
+474 MQHEVLI
-481 KAGINNA
+481 NAGINNA

-501 EIIEIVKSINPNV
+501 EITEIVKSLNPNI

-521 YINDIEALKAKGANI
+521 YINDIEILKEKGADI

-556 GLLCNEIEC
+556 GLLCNELEC
-565 GCNKQNNQ
+565 NCNNK
-573 NEEGNNKDILQ
+573 NNKDNL

>member
-15 LSIALVFGLISKY
+15 LSVALFFGLLSKY

-43 VNFIPNLH
+43 VNFIPNIH
-51 IDYDTAAQ
+51 IDFDTASQ

-101 TSMFLA
+101 ASMLLA
-107 HFFGW
+107 HVIGW
-112 DYKAGL
+112 DFKAGL
-118 VFGISIS
+118 IFGISIS

-164 LVLLPAIFSPDISN
+164 LVLLPAIFSPNISN
-178 ANILPIF
+178 ANLLPIF
-185 GVTILKLIFL
+185 GLTILKLIFL
-195 TVFTLIVG
+195 TVFTLFVG

-224 LSILTLAIG
+224 LSVLTLAIG

-248 GAFLAGIVVGKSVF
+248 GAFLAGIVVGQSDF
-262 SSRAASEVLPIKD
+262 SARAASEALPIKD

-296 SWQLMFLTLFIIL
+296 SCQLMFLTLFIIL
-309 IIKPLIAFLVVLLLK
+309 IIKPLIAFLVVILLK
-324 KPLKQAISIGIAL
+324 KPLKQAISIGVAL

-343 SFILASMG
+343 SFILASLG
-351 TSLNILPQEAYSA
+351 TSLNILPKEAYCA

-377 ILYKAIN
+377 ILFKAIN

-395 NINSVQNNNEEGVLK
+395 DINQVKKENENS
-410 ININNEIN
+410 IDFINNET
-418 EQDYVIIVGY
+418 EQDSIIVVGY

-451 NIDTVKKIKDKNSNC
+451 NIDTVKKINSNNSNC
-466 LNALYGDA
+466 LKALYGDA

-481 KAGINNA
+481 NAGINNA
-488 LAFIISSTLASSK
+488 RAFIISSTLASSK
-501 EIIEIVKSINPNV
+501 EITEIVKSLNPNI

-521 YINDIEALKAKGANI
+521 YINDVEILKEKGADI

-556 GLLCNEIEC
+556 GLLCNELEC
-565 GCNKQNNQ
+565 NCNNENN
-573 NEEGNNKDILQ
+573 EDDL

>member
-7 VIITLIGG
+7 LILTLIGG
-15 LSIALVFGLISKY
+15 LSIALVFGLLSKY

-51 IDYDTAAQ
+51 IDFNTASQ

-101 TSMFLA
+101 ASMLLA
-107 HFFGW
+107 HVIGW
-112 DYKAGL
+112 DFKAGL
-118 VFGISIS
+118 TFGISIS

-164 LVLLPAIFSPDISN
+164 LVLLPAVFSPNISKTN
-178 ANILPIF
+178 LLPIF
-185 GVTILKLIFL
+185 GLTILKLIFL
-195 TVFTLIVG
+195 TVFTLLVG

-224 LSILTLAIG
+224 LSVLTLAIG

-248 GAFLAGIVVGKSVF
+248 GAFLAGIVVGQSDF
-262 SSRAASEVLPIKD
+262 SARAASEALPIKD

-281 FVSVGMLLDINELKN
+281 FVSVGMLLDVNELKN

-309 IIKPLIAFLVVLLLK
+309 IIKPLIAFLVVILLK
-324 KPLKQAISIGIAL
+324 KPLKQAISIGVAL

-343 SFILASMG
+343 SFILASLG
-351 TSLNILPQEAYSA
+351 TSLNILPKEAYCA

-377 ILYKAIN
+377 ILFKAIN

-395 NINSVQNNNEEGVLK
+395 DINQVKKENENS
-410 ININNEIN
+410 IDFINNET
-418 EQDYVIIVGY
+418 EQDNIIVVGY

-451 NIDTVKKIKDKNSNC
+451 NIDTVKKINSNNSNC
-466 LNALYGDA
+466 LKALYGDA
-474 MQREVLI
+474 MQHEVLI
-481 KAGINNA
+481 NAGINNA

-501 EIIEIVKSINPNV
+501 EITEIVKSLNPNI

-521 YINDIEALKAKGANI
+521 YINDIEILKEKGADI

-556 GLLCNEIEC
+556 GLLCNELEC
-565 GCNKQNNQ
+565 NCNNK
-573 NEEGNNKDILQ
+573 NNKDNL

>member
-36 YIFAGIL
+36 YIFAGIF

-51 IDYDTAAQ
+51 IDYNTATQ

-71 VGLNSHIKDL
+71 VGLNFHIKDL
-81 IAVKNVAIPGAISQI
+81 IAVKNIAILGAISQI
-96 VITTI
+96 IITTI
-101 TSMFLA
+101 TSMILTYFL
-107 HFFGW
+107 GW
-112 DYKAGL
+112 NYKAGL

-132 MRVLSDNR
+132 MRVLSDNK

-185 GVTILKLIFL
+185 GITILKLIFL

-203 GKLIPYFLTFIS
+203 GKLIPYILTFIS
-215 KTGSRDLFT
+215 KIGSRDLFT

-233 IAFGSAH
+233 IAFGSSH

-248 GAFLAGIVVGKSVF
+248 GAFLAGIVVGQSDF
-262 SSRAASEVLPIKD
+262 SSRAASEALPIKD

-281 FVSVGMLLDINELKN
+281 FVSVGMLLDVDELKN
-296 SWQLMFLTLFIIL
+296 SWQLIFLTLFIIL
-309 IIKPLIAFLVVLLLK
+309 IIKPFIAFLVVIFLK

-395 NINSVQNNNEEGVLK
+395 NMNSTKYDNDKDGLK
-410 ININNEIN
+410 IDVNNEIN
-418 EQDYVIIVGY
+418 DQDYVIIVGY

>member
-7 VIITLIGG
+7 LILTLISG
-15 LSIALVFGLISKY
+15 LSVALFFGLLSKY

-43 VNFIPNLH
+43 VNFIPNIH
-51 IDYDTAAQ
+51 IDFDTASQ

-81 IAVKNVAIPGAISQI
+81 VAVKNVAIPGAISQI
-96 VITTI
+96 VITTVA
-101 TSMFLA
+101 SMLLA
-107 HFFGW
+107 HIIGW
-112 DYKAGL
+112 DFKAGL
-118 VFGISIS
+118 IFGISIS

-132 MRVLSDNR
+132 MLVLSDNH

-164 LVLLPAIFSPDISN
+164 LVLLPAIFSPNISN
-178 ANILPIF
+178 TNLLPIF
-185 GVTILKLIFL
+185 GITVLKLIFL
-195 TVFTLIVG
+195 TVFTLLVG

-215 KTGSRDLFT
+215 KIGSRDLFT
-224 LSILTLAIG
+224 LSVLTLAIG

-248 GAFLAGIVVGKSVF
+248 GAFLAGIVVGQSDF
-262 SSRAASEVLPIKD
+262 SARAASEALPIKD

-281 FVSVGMLLDINELKN
+281 FVSVGMLLDVNELRN

-309 IIKPLIAFLVVLLLK
+309 VIKPLIAFLVVVFLK
-324 KPLKQAISIGIAL
+324 KPLKQAISIGVAL

-343 SFILASMG
+343 SFILASLG
-351 TSLNILPQEAYSA
+351 TSLDILPKEAYSA

-377 ILYKAIN
+377 ILFKSIN
-384 PFVKFLNKKGI
+384 PFVNFLNKKGI
-395 NINSVQNNNEEGVLK
+395 NTNKIRKENENNIDFN
-410 ININNEIN
+410 NIES
-418 EQDYVIIVGY
+418 EQDNIIVVGY
-428 GPVGQAVT
+428 GPVGKAVT
-436 KILNDKGISVNIIEL
+436 KILNDKGIKVIIIEL
-451 NIDTVKKIKDKNSNC
+451 NIETVKNINNIKSSC

-474 MQREVLI
+474 NQREVLI
-481 KAGINNA
+481 NEGIKNA
-488 LAFIISSTLASSK
+488 RAFIISSTLASSK
-501 EIIEIVKSINPNV
+501 EIIEIVKFLNPNV

-521 YINDIEALKAKGANI
+521 YINDIEILKEKGADI

-556 GLLCNEIEC
+556 GLLFNKIEC
-565 GCNKQNNQ
+565 SCENR
-573 NEEGNNKDILQ
+573 NNKEDL

>member
-7 VIITLIGG
+7 LILTLIGG
-15 LSIALVFGLISKY
+15 LSIALVFGLLSKY

-51 IDYDTAAQ
+51 IDFNTASQ

-101 TSMFLA
+101 ASMLLA
-107 HFFGW
+107 HFIGW
-112 DYKAGL
+112 DFKAGL
-118 VFGISIS
+118 TFGISIS

-164 LVLLPAIFSPDISN
+164 LVLLPAVFSPNISN
-178 ANILPIF
+178 TNLLPIF
-185 GVTILKLIFL
+185 GLTILKLIFL
-195 TVFTLIVG
+195 TVFTLLVG

-224 LSILTLAIG
+224 LSVLTLAIG

-248 GAFLAGIVVGKSVF
+248 GAFLAGIVVGQSDF
-262 SSRAASEVLPIKD
+262 SARAASEALPIKD

-281 FVSVGMLLDINELKN
+281 FVSVGMLLDVNELKN

-309 IIKPLIAFLVVLLLK
+309 IIKPLIAFLVVILLK
-324 KPLKQAISIGIAL
+324 KPLKQAISIGVAL

-343 SFILASMG
+343 SFILASLG
-351 TSLNILPQEAYSA
+351 TSLNILPKEAYCA

-377 ILYKAIN
+377 ILFKAIN

-395 NINSVQNNNEEGVLK
+395 DINQVKKENENS
-410 ININNEIN
+410 IDFINNET
-418 EQDYVIIVGY
+418 EQDNIIVVGY

-451 NIDTVKKIKDKNSNC
+451 NIDTVKKINSNNSNC
-466 LNALYGDA
+466 LKALYGDA
-474 MQREVLI
+474 MQHEVLI
-481 KAGINNA
+481 NAGINNA

-501 EIIEIVKSINPNV
+501 EITEIVKSLNPNI

-521 YINDIEALKAKGANI
+521 YINDIEILKEKGADI

-556 GLLCNEIEC
+556 GLLCNELEC
-565 GCNKQNNQ
+565 NCNNK
-573 NEEGNNKDILQ
+573 NNKDNL

>member
-7 VIITLIGG
+7 LILTLISG
-15 LSIALVFGLISKY
+15 LSVALFFGLLSKY

-43 VNFIPNLH
+43 VNFIPNIH
-51 IDYDTAAQ
+51 IDFDTASQ

-81 IAVKNVAIPGAISQI
+81 VAVKNVAIPGAISQI
-96 VITTI
+96 VITTVA
-101 TSMFLA
+101 SMLLA
-107 HFFGW
+107 HIIGW
-112 DYKAGL
+112 DFKAGL
-118 VFGISIS
+118 IFGISIS

-132 MRVLSDNR
+132 MLVLSDNH

-164 LVLLPAIFSPDISN
+164 LVLLPAIFSPNISN
-178 ANILPIF
+178 TNLLPIF
-185 GVTILKLIFL
+185 GI
-195 TVFTLIVG
+195 TVFTLLVG

-215 KTGSRDLFT
+215 KIGSRDLFT
-224 LSILTLAIG
+224 LSVLTLAIG

-248 GAFLAGIVVGKSVF
+248 GAFLAGIVVGQSDF
-262 SSRAASEVLPIKD
+262 SARAASEALPIKD

-281 FVSVGMLLDINELKN
+281 FVSVGMLLDVNELRN

-309 IIKPLIAFLVVLLLK
+309 VIKPLIAFLVVVFLK
-324 KPLKQAISIGIAL
+324 KPLKQAISIGVAL

-343 SFILASMG
+343 SFILASLG
-351 TSLNILPQEAYSA
+351 TSLDILPKEAYSA

-377 ILYKAIN
+377 ILFKSIN
-384 PFVKFLNKKGI
+384 PFVNFLNKKGI
-395 NINSVQNNNEEGVLK
+395 NTNKIRKENENNIDFN
-410 ININNEIN
+410 NIES
-418 EQDYVIIVGY
+418 EQDNIIVVGY
-428 GPVGQAVT
+428 GPVGKAVT
-436 KILNDKGISVNIIEL
+436 KILNDKGIKVIIIEL
-451 NIDTVKKIKDKNSNC
+451 NIETVKNINNIKSSC

-474 MQREVLI
+474 NQREVLI
-481 KAGINNA
+481 NAGIKNA
-488 LAFIISSTLASSK
+488 RAFIISSTLASSK
-501 EIIEIVKSINPNV
+501 EIIEIVKFLNPNV

-521 YINDIEALKAKGANI
+521 YINDIEILKEKGADI

-556 GLLCNEIEC
+556 GLLFNKIEC
-565 GCNKQNNQ
+565 SCENR
-573 NEEGNNKDILQ
+573 NNKEDL

>member
-1 MTHNID
+1 MTHSID
-7 VIITLIGG
+7 LIITLISG

-36 YIFAGIL
+36 YIFAGIV

-51 IDYDTAAQ
+51 INFDTASQ

-71 VGLNSHIKDL
+71 VGLNSHLKDL

-96 VITTI
+96 VITTL
-101 TSMFLA
+101 TAMFLA
-107 HFFGW
+107 HILGW

-140 VLHTKIGHTA
+140 VLHTQIGHTA

-164 LVLLPAIFSPDISN
+164 LVLLPAIFSPNISN
-178 ANILPIF
+178 TNILPIF
-185 GVTILKLIFL
+185 GMTVLKLVFL

-203 GKLIPYFLTFIS
+203 GKLIPHFLTFIS
-215 KTGSRDLFT
+215 KTRSRDLFT

-233 IAFGSAH
+233 IAFGSAY

-248 GAFLAGIVVGKSVF
+248 GAFLAGIVVGQSDF
-262 SSRAASEVLPIKD
+262 SSRAASEALPIKD

-281 FVSVGMLLDINELKN
+281 FVSVGMLLDMNELKN
-296 SWQLMFLTLFIIL
+296 SWQLMLLTLFIIL
-309 IIKPLIAFLVVLLLK
+309 IIKPLIAFLVVILLK
-324 KPLKQAISIGIAL
+324 KPLKQAISIGVAL

-343 SFILASMG
+343 SFILASLG

-372 ITLNP
+372 ITFNP

-384 PFVKFLNKKGI
+384 PFVNFLNKKGI
-395 NINSVQNNNEEGVLK
+395 NTNSLKNDNEKNVEL
-410 ININNEIN
+410 ILSNEYN
-418 EQDYVIIVGY
+418 EQDYVILVGY

-436 KILNDKGISVNIIEL
+436 KILNDKGIGVRVIEL
-451 NIDTVKKIKDKNSNC
+451 NIDTVKKINTKNSSC
-466 LNALYGDA
+466 LKALYGDA
-474 MQREVLI
+474 MQRDVLT
-481 KAGINNA
+481 KAGIKNA
-488 LAFIISSTLASSK
+488 LALIISSTLASSK
-501 EIIEIVKSINPNV
+501 EITEIAKSLNKNV

-521 YINDIEALKAKGANI
+521 FINDIDTLKAKGADI

-556 GLLCNEIEC
+556 GLICNDIEC
-565 GCNKQNNQ
+565 NC
-573 NEEGNNKDILQ
+573 NNKNNKKHK

>member
-7 VIITLIGG
+7 LILTLIGG
-15 LSIALVFGLISKY
+15 LSIALVFGLLSKY

-51 IDYDTAAQ
+51 IDFNTASQ

-101 TSMFLA
+101 ASMLLA
-107 HFFGW
+107 HVIGW
-112 DYKAGL
+112 DFKAGL
-118 VFGISIS
+118 IFGISIS

-132 MRVLSDNR
+132 MRVLSDNS

-164 LVLLPAIFSPDISN
+164 LVLLPAVFSPNISN
-178 ANILPIF
+178 TNLLPIF
-185 GVTILKLIFL
+185 GLTILKLIFL
-195 TVFTLIVG
+195 TVFTLLVG

-224 LSILTLAIG
+224 LSVLTLAIG

-248 GAFLAGIVVGKSVF
+248 GAFLAGIVVGQSDF
-262 SSRAASEVLPIKD
+262 SARAASEALPIKD

-281 FVSVGMLLDINELKN
+281 FVSVGMLLDVNELKN

-309 IIKPLIAFLVVLLLK
+309 IIKPLIAFLVVILLK
-324 KPLKQAISIGIAL
+324 KPLKQAISIGVAL

-343 SFILASMG
+343 SFILASLG
-351 TSLNILPQEAYSA
+351 TSLNILPKEAYCA

-377 ILYKAIN
+377 ILFKAIN

-395 NINSVQNNNEEGVLK
+395 DINQVKKENENS
-410 ININNEIN
+410 IDFINNET
-418 EQDYVIIVGY
+418 EQDSIIVVGY

-451 NIDTVKKIKDKNSNC
+451 NIDTVKKINSNNSNC
-466 LNALYGDA
+466 LKALYGDA
-474 MQREVLI
+474 MQHEVLI
-481 KAGINNA
+481 NAGINNA

-501 EIIEIVKSINPNV
+501 EITEIVKSLNPNI

-521 YINDIEALKAKGANI
+521 YINDIEILKEKGADI

-556 GLLCNEIEC
+556 GLLCNELEC
-565 GCNKQNNQ
+565 NCNNK
-573 NEEGNNKDILQ
+573 NNKDNL

>member
-7 VIITLIGG
+7 LILTLISG
-15 LSIALVFGLISKY
+15 LSVALFFGLLSKY

-43 VNFIPNLH
+43 VNFIPNIH
-51 IDYDTAAQ
+51 IDFDTASQ

-81 IAVKNVAIPGAISQI
+81 VAVKNVAIPGAISQI
-96 VITTI
+96 VITTVA
-101 TSMFLA
+101 SMLLA
-107 HFFGW
+107 HIIGW
-112 DYKAGL
+112 DFKAGL
-118 VFGISIS
+118 IFGISIS

-132 MRVLSDNR
+132 MLVLSDNH

-164 LVLLPAIFSPDISN
+164 LVLLPAIFSPNISN
-178 ANILPIF
+178 TNLLPIF
-185 GVTILKLIFL
+185 GITVLKLIFL
-195 TVFTLIVG
+195 TVFTLLVG

-215 KTGSRDLFT
+215 KIGSRDLFT
-224 LSILTLAIG
+224 LSVLTLAIG
-233 IAFGSAH
+233 I
-240 FFDASMAL
+240 
-248 GAFLAGIVVGKSVF
+248 GAFLAGIVVGQSDF
-262 SSRAASEVLPIKD
+262 SARAASEALPIKD

-281 FVSVGMLLDINELKN
+281 FVSVGMLLDVNELRN

-309 IIKPLIAFLVVLLLK
+309 VIKPLIAFLVVVFLK
-324 KPLKQAISIGIAL
+324 KTLKQAISIGVAL

-343 SFILASMG
+343 SFILASLG
-351 TSLNILPQEAYSA
+351 TSLDILPKEAYSA

-377 ILYKAIN
+377 ILFKSIN
-384 PFVKFLNKKGI
+384 PFVNFLNKKGI
-395 NINSVQNNNEEGVLK
+395 NTNKIRKENENNIDFN
-410 ININNEIN
+410 NIES
-418 EQDYVIIVGY
+418 EQDNIIVVGY
-428 GPVGQAVT
+428 GPVGKAVT
-436 KILNDKGISVNIIEL
+436 KILNDKGIKVIIIEL
-451 NIDTVKKIKDKNSNC
+451 NIETVKNINNIKSSC

-474 MQREVLI
+474 NQREVLI
-481 KAGINNA
+481 NAGIKNA
-488 LAFIISSTLASSK
+488 RAFIISSTLASSK
-501 EIIEIVKSINPNV
+501 EIIEIVKFLNPNV

-521 YINDIEALKAKGANI
+521 YINDIEILKEKGADI

-556 GLLCNEIEC
+556 GLLFNKIEC
-565 GCNKQNNQ
+565 SCENR
-573 NEEGNNKDILQ
+573 NNKEDL

>member
-7 VIITLIGG
+7 LILTLIGG
-15 LSIALVFGLISKY
+15 LSIALVFGLLSKY

-36 YIFAGIL
+36 YVFAGIL

-51 IDYDTAAQ
+51 IDFNTASQ

-101 TSMFLA
+101 ASMLLA
-107 HFFGW
+107 HVIGW
-112 DYKAGL
+112 DFKAGL
-118 VFGISIS
+118 IFGISIS

-164 LVLLPAIFSPDISN
+164 LVLLPAVFSPNISN
-178 ANILPIF
+178 TNLLPIF
-185 GVTILKLIFL
+185 GLTILKLIFL
-195 TVFTLIVG
+195 TVFTLLVG

-224 LSILTLAIG
+224 LSVLTLAIG

-248 GAFLAGIVVGKSVF
+248 GAFLAGIVVGQSDF
-262 SSRAASEVLPIKD
+262 SARAASEALPIKD

-281 FVSVGMLLDINELKN
+281 FVSVGMLLDVNELKN

-309 IIKPLIAFLVVLLLK
+309 IIKPLIAFLVVILLK
-324 KPLKQAISIGIAL
+324 KPLKQAISIGVAL

-343 SFILASMG
+343 SFILASLG
-351 TSLNILPQEAYSA
+351 TSLNILPKEAYCA

-377 ILYKAIN
+377 ILFKAIN

-395 NINSVQNNNEEGVLK
+395 DINQVKKENENS
-410 ININNEIN
+410 IDFINNET
-418 EQDYVIIVGY
+418 EQDSIIVVGY

-451 NIDTVKKIKDKNSNC
+451 NIDTVKKINSNNSNC
-466 LNALYGDA
+466 LKALYGDA
-474 MQREVLI
+474 MQHEVLI
-481 KAGINNA
+481 NAGINNA

-501 EIIEIVKSINPNV
+501 EITEIVKSLNPNI

-521 YINDIEALKAKGANI
+521 YINDIEILKEKGADI

-565 GCNKQNNQ
+565 NCNNENN
-573 NEEGNNKDILQ
+573 EDDL

>member
-7 VIITLIGG
+7 LILTLIGG
-15 LSIALVFGLISKY
+15 LSIALVFGLLSKY

-51 IDYDTAAQ
+51 IDFNTASQ

-101 TSMFLA
+101 ASMLLA
-107 HFFGW
+107 HVIGW
-112 DYKAGL
+112 DFKAGL
-118 VFGISIS
+118 TFGISIS

-164 LVLLPAIFSPDISN
+164 LVLLPAVFSPNISN
-178 ANILPIF
+178 TNLLPIF
-185 GVTILKLIFL
+185 GLTILKLIFL
-195 TVFTLIVG
+195 TVFTLLVG
-203 GKLIPYFLTFIS
+203 RKLIPYFLTFIS

-224 LSILTLAIG
+224 LSVLTLAIG

-248 GAFLAGIVVGKSVF
+248 GAFLAGIVVGQSDF
-262 SSRAASEVLPIKD
+262 SARAASEALPIKD

-281 FVSVGMLLDINELKN
+281 FVSVGMLLDVNELKN

-309 IIKPLIAFLVVLLLK
+309 IIKPLIAFLVVILLK
-324 KPLKQAISIGIAL
+324 KPLKQAISIGVAL

-343 SFILASMG
+343 SFILASLG
-351 TSLNILPQEAYSA
+351 TSLNILPKEAYCA

-377 ILYKAIN
+377 ILFKAIN

-395 NINSVQNNNEEGVLK
+395 DINQVKKENENS
-410 ININNEIN
+410 IDFINNET
-418 EQDYVIIVGY
+418 EQDSIIVVGY

-451 NIDTVKKIKDKNSNC
+451 NIDTVKKINSNNSNC
-466 LNALYGDA
+466 LKALYGDA
-474 MQREVLI
+474 MQHEVLI
-481 KAGINNA
+481 NAGINNA

-501 EIIEIVKSINPNV
+501 EITEIVKSLNPNI

-521 YINDIEALKAKGANI
+521 YINDIEILKEKGADI

-556 GLLCNEIEC
+556 GLLCNELEC
-565 GCNKQNNQ
+565 NCNNK
-573 NEEGNNKDILQ
+573 NNKDNL

>member
-7 VIITLIGG
+7 LILTLIGG
-15 LSIALVFGLISKY
+15 LSIALVFGLLSKY

-51 IDYDTAAQ
+51 IDFNTASQ

-101 TSMFLA
+101 ASMLLA
-107 HFFGW
+107 HVIGW
-112 DYKAGL
+112 DFKAGL
-118 VFGISIS
+118 IFGISIS

-164 LVLLPAIFSPDISN
+164 LVLLPAVFSPNISN
-178 ANILPIF
+178 TNLLPIF
-185 GVTILKLIFL
+185 GLTILKLIFL
-195 TVFTLIVG
+195 TVFTLLVG

-224 LSILTLAIG
+224 LSVLTLAIG

-248 GAFLAGIVVGKSVF
+248 GAFLAGIVVGQSDF
-262 SSRAASEVLPIKD
+262 SARAASEALPIKD

-281 FVSVGMLLDINELKN
+281 FVSVGMLLDVNELKN

-309 IIKPLIAFLVVLLLK
+309 IIKPLIAFLVVILLK
-324 KPLKQAISIGIAL
+324 KPLKQAISIGVAL

-343 SFILASMG
+343 SFILASLG
-351 TSLNILPQEAYSA
+351 TSLNILPKEAYCA

-377 ILYKAIN
+377 ILFKAIN
-384 PFVKFLNKKGI
+384 PFVKFLNKRGI
-395 NINSVQNNNEEGVLK
+395 DINQVKKENENS
-410 ININNEIN
+410 IDFIDNET
-418 EQDYVIIVGY
+418 EQDSIIVVGY

-451 NIDTVKKIKDKNSNC
+451 NIDTVKKINSNNSNC
-466 LNALYGDA
+466 LKALYGDA
-474 MQREVLI
+474 MQHEVLI
-481 KAGINNA
+481 NAGINNA

-501 EIIEIVKSINPNV
+501 EITEIVKSLNPNI

-521 YINDIEALKAKGANI
+521 YINDIEILKEKGADI

-556 GLLCNEIEC
+556 GLLCNKIEC
-565 GCNKQNNQ
+565 NCNNENNED
-573 NEEGNNKDILQ
+573 NL

>member
-15 LSIALVFGLISKY
+15 LTVALFFGLLSKY

-36 YIFAGIL
+36 YLFAGIFI
-43 VNFIPNLH
+43 NFIPNLY
-51 IDYDTAAQ
+51 IDFDTASQ

-81 IAVKNVAIPGAISQI
+81 IDVKNVAIPGAIAQI
-96 VITTI
+96 VITTMV
-101 TSMFLA
+101 SMLLA
-107 HFFGW
+107 HTIGW
-112 DYKAGL
+112 GLKAGL
-118 VFGISIS
+118 IFGISIS

-150 VGWLVVEDLFTILV
+150 IGWLVVEDLFTILV
-164 LVLLPAIFSPDISN
+164 LVLLPVIFSPNSSN

-185 GVTILKLIFL
+185 GITVLKLIFL
-195 TVFTLIVG
+195 TVFTLLVG

-224 LSILTLAIG
+224 LSVLTLAIG

-248 GAFLAGIVVGKSVF
+248 GAFLAGIVVGQSDF
-262 SSRAASEVLPIKD
+262 SARAASEALPIKD

-281 FVSVGMLLDINELKN
+281 FVSVGMLLDVNELKN

-309 IIKPLIAFLVVLLLK
+309 VIKPLIAFLVVVFLK
-324 KPLKQAISIGIAL
+324 KTLKQAISIGVAL

-343 SFILASMG
+343 SFILASLG
-351 TSLNILPQEAYSA
+351 TSLDILPKEAYSA

-377 ILYKAIN
+377 ILFKSIN
-384 PFVKFLNKKGI
+384 PFVNFLNKKGI
-395 NINSVQNNNEEGVLK
+395 NTNQIRKENEHNIDFNNIES
-410 ININNEIN
+410 
-418 EQDYVIIVGY
+418 EQDNIIVVGY
-428 GPVGQAVT
+428 GPVGKAVT
-436 KILNDKGISVNIIEL
+436 KILNDKGIKVIIIEL
-451 NIDTVKKIKDKNSNC
+451 NIETVKNINNIKSSC
-466 LNALYGDA
+466 LNALFGDA
-474 MQREVLI
+474 NQREVLI
-481 KAGINNA
+481 NAGIKNA
-488 LAFIISSTLASSK
+488 RAFIISSTLASSK
-501 EIIEIVKSINPNV
+501 EIIEIVKSLNPNI

-521 YINDIEALKAKGANI
+521 YINDIEILKEKGADI

-565 GCNKQNNQ
+565 NCKNKSRK
-573 NEEGNNKDILQ
+573 ED

>member
-7 VIITLIGG
+7 LILTLIGG
-15 LSIALVFGLISKY
+15 LSIALVFGLLSKY

-51 IDYDTAAQ
+51 IDFNTASQ

-101 TSMFLA
+101 ASMLLA
-107 HFFGW
+107 HVIGW
-112 DYKAGL
+112 DFKAGL
-118 VFGISIS
+118 IFGISIS

-164 LVLLPAIFSPDISN
+164 LVLLPAVFSPNISN
-178 ANILPIF
+178 ANLLPIF
-185 GVTILKLIFL
+185 GLTILKLIFL
-195 TVFTLIVG
+195 TVFTLLVG

-224 LSILTLAIG
+224 LSVLTLAIG

-248 GAFLAGIVVGKSVF
+248 GAFLAGIVVGQSDF
-262 SSRAASEVLPIKD
+262 SARAASEALPIKD

-281 FVSVGMLLDINELKN
+281 FVSVGMLLDVNELKN

-309 IIKPLIAFLVVLLLK
+309 IIKPLIAFLVVILLK
-324 KPLKQAISIGIAL
+324 KPLKQAISIGVAL

-343 SFILASMG
+343 SFILASLG
-351 TSLNILPQEAYSA
+351 TSLNILPKEAYCA

-377 ILYKAIN
+377 ILFKAIN
-384 PFVKFLNKKGI
+384 PFVKFLNKRGI
-395 NINSVQNNNEEGVLK
+395 DINQVKKENENS
-410 ININNEIN
+410 IDFIDNET
-418 EQDYVIIVGY
+418 EQDSIIVVGY

-451 NIDTVKKIKDKNSNC
+451 NIDTVKKINSNNSNC
-466 LNALYGDA
+466 LKALYGDA
-474 MQREVLI
+474 MQHEVLI
-481 KAGINNA
+481 NAGINNA

-501 EIIEIVKSINPNV
+501 EITEIVKSLNPNI

-521 YINDIEALKAKGANI
+521 YINDIEILKEKGADI

-556 GLLCNEIEC
+556 GLLCNKIEC
-565 GCNKQNNQ
+565 NCNNENN
-573 NEEGNNKDILQ
+573 EDDL

>member
-7 VIITLIGG
+7 LILTLIGG
-15 LSIALVFGLISKY
+15 LSIALVFGLLSKY

-51 IDYDTAAQ
+51 IDFNTASQ

-101 TSMFLA
+101 ASMLLA
-107 HFFGW
+107 HVIGW
-112 DYKAGL
+112 DFKAGL
-118 VFGISIS
+118 IFGISIS

-164 LVLLPAIFSPDISN
+164 LVLLPAVFSPNISN
-178 ANILPIF
+178 TNLLPIF
-185 GVTILKLIFL
+185 GLTILKLIFL
-195 TVFTLIVG
+195 TVFTLLVG

-224 LSILTLAIG
+224 LSVLTLAIG

-248 GAFLAGIVVGKSVF
+248 GAFLAGIVVGQSDF
-262 SSRAASEVLPIKD
+262 SARAASEALPIKD

-281 FVSVGMLLDINELKN
+281 FVSVGMLLDVNELKN

-309 IIKPLIAFLVVLLLK
+309 IIKPLIAFLVVILLK
-324 KPLKQAISIGIAL
+324 KPLKQAISIGVAL

-343 SFILASMG
+343 SFILASLG
-351 TSLNILPQEAYSA
+351 TSLNILPKEAYCA

-377 ILYKAIN
+377 ILFKAIN

-395 NINSVQNNNEEGVLK
+395 DINQVKKENENS
-410 ININNEIN
+410 IDFINNET
-418 EQDYVIIVGY
+418 EQDSIIVVGY

-451 NIDTVKKIKDKNSNC
+451 NIDTVKKINSNNSNC
-466 LNALYGDA
+466 LKALYGDA
-474 MQREVLI
+474 MQHEVLI
-481 KAGINNA
+481 NAGINNA

-501 EIIEIVKSINPNV
+501 EITEIVKSLNPNI

-521 YINDIEALKAKGANI
+521 YINDIEILKEKGADI

-565 GCNKQNNQ
+565 NCNNK
-573 NEEGNNKDILQ
+573 NNKDNL

>member
-7 VIITLIGG
+7 LILTLISG
-15 LSIALVFGLISKY
+15 LSVALFFGLLSKY

-43 VNFIPNLH
+43 VNFIPNIH
-51 IDYDTAAQ
+51 IDFDTASQ

-81 IAVKNVAIPGAISQI
+81 VAVKNVAIPGAISQI
-96 VITTI
+96 VITTVASI
-101 TSMFLA
+101 LLA
-107 HFFGW
+107 HIIGW
-112 DYKAGL
+112 DFKAGL
-118 VFGISIS
+118 IFGISIS

-132 MRVLSDNR
+132 MLVLSDNH

-164 LVLLPAIFSPDISN
+164 LVLLPAIFSPNISN
-178 ANILPIF
+178 TNLLPIF
-185 GVTILKLIFL
+185 GITVLKLIFL
-195 TVFTLIVG
+195 TVFTLLVG

-215 KTGSRDLFT
+215 KIGSRDLFT
-224 LSILTLAIG
+224 LSVLTLAIG

-248 GAFLAGIVVGKSVF
+248 GAFLAGIVVGQSDF
-262 SSRAASEVLPIKD
+262 SARAASEALPIKD

-281 FVSVGMLLDINELKN
+281 FVSVGMLLDVNELRN

-309 IIKPLIAFLVVLLLK
+309 VIKPLIAFLVVVFLK
-324 KPLKQAISIGIAL
+324 KPLKQAISIGVAL

-343 SFILASMG
+343 SFILASLG
-351 TSLNILPQEAYSA
+351 TSLDILPKEAYSA

-377 ILYKAIN
+377 ILFKSIN
-384 PFVKFLNKKGI
+384 PFVNFLNKKGI
-395 NINSVQNNNEEGVLK
+395 NTNKIRKENENNIDFN
-410 ININNEIN
+410 NIES
-418 EQDYVIIVGY
+418 EQDNIIVVGY
-428 GPVGQAVT
+428 GPVGKAVT
-436 KILNDKGISVNIIEL
+436 KILNDKGIKVIIIEL
-451 NIDTVKKIKDKNSNC
+451 NIETVKNINNIKSSC

-474 MQREVLI
+474 NQREVLI
-481 KAGINNA
+481 NAGIKNA
-488 LAFIISSTLASSK
+488 RAFIISSTLASSK
-501 EIIEIVKSINPNV
+501 EIIEIVKFLNPNV
-514 QILVNTS
+514 QMLVNTS
-521 YINDIEALKAKGANI
+521 YINDIEILKEKGADI

-556 GLLCNEIEC
+556 GLLFNKIEC
-565 GCNKQNNQ
+565 SCENR
-573 NEEGNNKDILQ
+573 NNKEDL

>member
-7 VIITLIGG
+7 LILTLIGG
-15 LSIALVFGLISKY
+15 LSIALVFGLLSKY

-51 IDYDTAAQ
+51 IDFNTASQ

-101 TSMFLA
+101 ASMLLA
-107 HFFGW
+107 HVIGW
-112 DYKAGL
+112 DFKAGL
-118 VFGISIS
+118 IFGISIS

-164 LVLLPAIFSPDISN
+164 LVLLPAVFSPNISN
-178 ANILPIF
+178 TNLLPIF
-185 GVTILKLIFL
+185 GLTILKLIFL
-195 TVFTLIVG
+195 TVFTLLVG

-224 LSILTLAIG
+224 LSVLTLAIG

-248 GAFLAGIVVGKSVF
+248 GAFLAGIVVGQSDF
-262 SSRAASEVLPIKD
+262 SARAASEALPIKD

-281 FVSVGMLLDINELKN
+281 FVSVGMLLDVNELKN

-309 IIKPLIAFLVVLLLK
+309 IIKPLIAFLVVILLK
-324 KPLKQAISIGIAL
+324 KPLKQAISIGVAL

-343 SFILASMG
+343 SFILASLG
-351 TSLNILPQEAYSA
+351 TSLNILPKEAYCA

-377 ILYKAIN
+377 ILFKAIN

-395 NINSVQNNNEEGVLK
+395 DINQVKKENENS
-410 ININNEIN
+410 IDFINNET
-418 EQDYVIIVGY
+418 EQDSIIVVGY

-451 NIDTVKKIKDKNSNC
+451 NIDTVKKINSNNSNC
-466 LNALYGDA
+466 LKALYGDA
-474 MQREVLI
+474 MQHEVLI
-481 KAGINNA
+481 NAGINNA

-501 EIIEIVKSINPNV
+501 EITEIVKSLNPNI

-521 YINDIEALKAKGANI
+521 YINDIEILKEKGADI

-556 GLLCNEIEC
+556 GLLCNELEC
-565 GCNKQNNQ
+565 NCNNK
-573 NEEGNNKDILQ
+573 NNKDNL